1 MFLDLK
7 GWEIDGPR
15 KKRMSENFCTLSTSR
30 HTNICWTHAME
41 HVCSGKPKD
50 QSQFYG
56 HETYAIAQGYMLMRS
71 HAWFNVLLMLS

>member
-1 MFLDLK
+1 
-7 GWEIDGPR
+7 
-15 KKRMSENFCTLSTSR
+15 
-30 HTNICWTHAME
+30 ME

-71 HAWFNVLLMLS
+71 HAWFNVLLMLSWHFLVILEQKGLCFHFALAFKNM